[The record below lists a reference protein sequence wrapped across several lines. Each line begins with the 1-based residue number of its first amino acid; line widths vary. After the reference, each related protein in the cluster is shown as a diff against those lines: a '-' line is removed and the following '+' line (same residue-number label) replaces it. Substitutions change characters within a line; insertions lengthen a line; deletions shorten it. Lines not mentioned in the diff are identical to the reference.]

1 MNQSETVSSENNV
14 EFLSSDETSLL
25 VVILDTNP
33 GQKLLR
39 ENPHALTQI
48 VDSVIAFSN
57 AHLMQKAQ
65 NKLAMISCHAKDR

>member
-1 MNQSETVSSENNV
+1 MNNFELNTNEKAPDFTSN
-14 EFLSSDETSLL
+14 DDTSLL

-33 GQKLLR
+33 GQKIIR
-39 ENPHALTQI
+39 ENSHALTQI

-65 NKLAMISCHAKDR
+65 NKLAVMACHAKAR